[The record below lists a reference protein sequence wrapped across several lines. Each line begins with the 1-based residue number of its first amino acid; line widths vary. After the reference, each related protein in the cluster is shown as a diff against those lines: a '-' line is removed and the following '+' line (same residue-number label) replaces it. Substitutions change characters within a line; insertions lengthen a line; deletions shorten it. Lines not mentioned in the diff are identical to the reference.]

1 MIDDAVERG
10 VKKEGV
16 CFLVYTVNQSSKIYV
31 VGQYLW
37 SYLCIFSYFYNEYDE
52 FIFFNLDLL
61 FFSTGHSYVWRY
73 RDTYIETCCTGY
85 GGSSCRR
92 MYIESIY
99 PVYWRYGVKLLTI
112 SHSIYLKSITIHLFI
127 Y

>member
-52 FIFFNLDLL
+52 FIFF
-61 FFSTGHSYVWRY
+61 
-73 RDTYIETCCTGY
+73 
-85 GGSSCRR
+85 
-92 MYIESIY
+92 
-99 PVYWRYGVKLLTI
+99 
-112 SHSIYLKSITIHLFI
+112 KSRFTFL
-127 Y
+127 